1 MADRKKYT
9 KMGLV
14 QARLDNAELRE
25 VVTKANM
32 YTKGNVSA
40 FVREAVLG
48 WRPLKRA
55 EKK

>member
-1 MADRKKYT
+1 MAKKKYT
-9 KMGLV
+9 KIGLV

-25 VVTKANM
+25 VVTKADI

-48 WRPLKRA
+48 WRPLKRVA
-55 EKK
+55 K